1 MKPGQVCGKTTGPC
15 KAEFALGRASTI
27 NYEYV
32 SKLITLIKYQNMDLG
47 LFITIAVLIYF
58 AINTF
63 KAGEIWGRYRPEPG
77 EYMVAVLS
85 AIIIFIAYIPLQLC
99 IFISS
104 GARTIYNTLH
114 VEFFYQWFLG
124 HKYEYDK
131 IDPNVIGTMR
141 NCLKAARKRGGL
153 SNRFFVFCVVLIL
166 RKNKNNLLL
175 GDKVRVKS
183 GPWAGAISKI
193 KRIEELDGMRYASFG
208 AIMDRFPLSELEKV
222 GKQVRVD
229 F

>member
-1 MKPGQVCGKTTGPC
+1 
-15 KAEFALGRASTI
+15 
-27 NYEYV
+27 
-32 SKLITLIKYQNMDLG
+32 MDLG
-47 LFITIAVLIYF
+47 FCLTIAVLLYF

-63 KAGEIWGRYRPEPG
+63 KAGVIWGRYRPEPG
-77 EYMVAVLS
+77 EYMGAILS
-85 AIIIFIAYIPLQLC
+85 TILIFLAYIPLQLC

-141 NCLKAARKRGGL
+141 NCLTAARNKGGL

-193 KRIEELDGMRYASFG
+193 TWIEELDGIRYASFG
-208 AIMDRFPLSELEKV
+208 EIMDRFPLSELEKV
-222 GKQVRVD
+222 GKQVRITL
-229 F
+229 